1 METIRLLII
10 LATFGL
16 MVFFMFRR
24 LIPALIALPIMA
36 LVTAFVG
43 GVQLP
48 DIVKYV
54 VGQGSMKL
62 FEAYS
67 VAMFGGMFSIILQH
81 TKVAKNFIKKGAE
94 LSGDNTWNISVMML
108 ALIILLFT
116 TLGGLGAIIMVATIV
131 LPILLSMGVSPK
143 TTAGIFLLGISIGG
157 TLNITNWALYV
168 SVLQLDIDTIK
179 QFAVSMFVVAF
190 LASLVYISIQLY
202 LDGNA
207 VNFKAIILRTLGII
221 ATLGILFTL
230 WNTFV
235 SGTSAATSISMI
247 MSRIGTYL
255 KYFIGLSIIGLFAFG
270 IIRIFATQS
279 KATID
284 DEPHWISIF
293 SPIIPLLLI
302 LIFDFP
308 FIPSFL
314 LGMLY
319 VAIAAYR
326 KGILKIFI
334 QSTIEG
340 ANVVMPAVILMFGIG
355 MLLTAIMGPG
365 ASVELPQYADGWP
378 VLQLLKPVM
387 IAIIPETA
395 VGYVVLFGFAAPLAL
410 YRGPLNV
417 WGMGY
422 GMAAAFMAAG
432 MPAGAIMGLLLGV
445 GQVQGISD
453 PTNIQNIWIG
463 NEVKVSVQKLLWNT
477 LPYSWGIA
485 LIGLIISAYMF
496 M

>member
-10 LATFGL
+10 LAAFAL
-16 MVFFMFRR
+16 MVFLMFKRI
-24 LIPALIALPIMA
+24 IPALIALPLMA
-36 LVTAFVG
+36 LITAFVG
-43 GVQLP
+43 GIDPRDV
-48 DIVKYV
+48 VKYV
-54 VGQGSMKL
+54 VGEGSMKL
-62 FEAYS
+62 YEAYS
-67 VAMFGGMFSIILQH
+67 VAMFGGMFSVILQH

-108 ALIILLFT
+108 ALIIMLFT

-143 TTAGIFLLGISIGG
+143 ATAGIFLLGISIGG
-157 TLNITNWALYV
+157 CLNITNWALYF
-168 SVLQLDIDTIK
+168 SVLELDVATIK
-179 QFAVSMFVVAF
+179 EFAIIMFIVAF
-190 LASLVYISIQLY
+190 LAALVYISIQLY
-202 LDGNA
+202 RDGNP
-207 VNFKAIILRTLGII
+207 VNFKAILLRSGAIILAGAVLYV
-221 ATLGILFTL
+221 L
-230 WNTFV
+230 WTV
-235 SGTSAATSISMI
+235 LISGTPVAAKVSSVLSTTGS
-247 MSRIGTYL
+247 GL
-255 KYFIGLSIIGLFAFG
+255 KYLTGVLIIGLFAYG
-270 IIRIFATQS
+270 IIRIFMVGN
-279 KATID
+279 KATMD
-284 DEPHWISIF
+284 DEPHWISVF
-293 SPIIPLLLI
+293 SPVIPLLLI
-302 LIFDFP
+302 LLFDFP
-308 FIPSFL
+308 FISSFL
-314 LGMLY
+314 IGMLY
-319 VAIAAYR
+319 VVIAAYR

-365 ASVELPQYADGWP
+365 VELPQYEGGWP

-387 IAIIPETA
+387 EVIIPETA
-395 VGYVVLFGFAAPLAL
+395 IGYIALFSLAAPLAL

-422 GMAAAFMAAG
+422 GMAAAFLAAG

-463 NEVKVSVQKLLWNT
+463 NEVKVSVQKILWNT

-485 LIGLIISAYMF
+485 IIGLIVSAYMF
-496 M
+496 L